1 MTATDWPCCPACD
14 APGRVLDCRIR
25 EGSRWRRFFCLSCAM
40 RWTISYPLDHKL
52 SPRRLQP
59 RLLTEAQVV
68 EVLTSDTPI
77 RQHARAFG
85 VSPRLIQSI
94 RTRERYA
101 DVRPDLPAWQGR
113 QPPKP
118 PPPPPRCFECR
129 EWQGVGSGCRLLLP
143 GPATTCS
150 SYDLA
155 ADDDP
160 DDDT

>member
-1 MTATDWPCCPACD
+1 
-14 APGRVLDCRIR
+14 VLDCR
-25 EGSRWRRFFCLSCAM
+25 EKDGSRWRRFQCLSCAM

-52 SPRRLQP
+52 PPRRSQP
-59 RLLTEAQVV
+59 RRLTEAQVV

-85 VSPRLIQSI
+85 VSPRLIQNV
-94 RTRERYA
+94 RTRERYG
-101 DVRPDLPAWQGR
+101 DVRPDLPAWQDR
-113 QPPKP
+113 PPPGP

-129 EWQGVGSGCRLLLP
+129 EWLGVGSGCRLLLP

-150 SYDLA
+150 SYALA